1 MHGEFLRL
9 IFLQAHRETTAHSTA
24 IGIAYSFSSVEQVFD
39 TRCVVTT
46 TQNIHDTR
54 EKTQLDKLCA
64 LNHTASVE
72 TVGDILLRIQSYR
85 ALMHQ

>member
-39 TRCVVTT
+39 TRCVVTLGLF
-46 TQNIHDTR
+46 R
-54 EKTQLDKLCA
+54 
-64 LNHTASVE
+64 SFS
-72 TVGDILLRIQSYR
+72 IQFK
-85 ALMHQ
+85 